1 MLHAIHSVAIISLV
15 PHRLD
20 LQVHNYTKWWT
31 LFTMVL
37 GRFNLLHHVEDDA
50 VHAADI

>member
-37 GRFNLLHHVEDDA
+37 HQVVDPIHYGPRSL
-50 VHAADI
+50 